1 MKKYNVYLPKQDGEW
16 CGVKLTAAGEYIGS
30 YESDDEPDA
39 WEIAETFSDKVGTM
53 QDARWSDYDTIADEN
68 GTTRLYVLE
77 A

>member
-16 CGVKLTAAGEYIGS
+16 CGVKLTDAGEFIGS

-39 WEIAETFSDKVGTM
+39 WEIAETFAGKVGAM
-53 QDARWSDYDTIADEN
+53 QEARWSDDYTIIDEN
-68 GTTRLYVLE
+68 GTTRIYVLE